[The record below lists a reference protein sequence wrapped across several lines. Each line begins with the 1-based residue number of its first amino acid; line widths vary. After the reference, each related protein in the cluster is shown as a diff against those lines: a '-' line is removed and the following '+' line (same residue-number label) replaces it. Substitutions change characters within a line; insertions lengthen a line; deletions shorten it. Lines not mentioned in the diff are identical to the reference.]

1 MKNFEKYSGELIA
14 TKGDICD
21 FVQKRIYKTDCS
33 LCTRSCQQCRDELFQ
48 WLNEEYKPQIDW
60 SKVPVDTP
68 VIDPF
73 GGKRHFCKYNDDQV
87 FTFDDGTTS
96 WSCPNPTSLTWT
108 TSWLPKDV
116 QLARPEDIEKY
127 SI

>member
-1 MKNFEKYSGELIA
+1 MKNFEKYIGELID

-21 FVQKRIYKTDCS
+21 FMEKHPFKHQH
-33 LCTRSCQQCRDELFQ
+33 LSCPGECQRCRDILFQ
-48 WLNEEYKPQIDW
+48 WLNEEYKSQIDW

-68 VIDPF
+68 VITPL
-73 GGKRHFCKYNDDQV
+73 GSNRHFCKYEDNKV
-87 FTFDDGTTS
+87 YTFDDGTTS
-96 WSCPNPTSLTWT
+96 WSCPKATGWRTAWSET
-108 TSWLPKDV
+108 TV